1 MRLLVLGGTAFLGRH
16 LVDCALARGHTVTVF
31 NRGRTN
37 PGLWP
42 EVEEVRGDREK
53 DLGALVGRSWDSVV
67 DTSGYVPRFVRASAE
82 LLVDSS
88 HYIFV
93 STISVYADLRSGP
106 DETAPIAQLPERESE
121 NVQEHYGAL
130 KAACETVVEELFPAR
145 CLIVRPGLIVGPWDP
160 TERFTYWPLRIARGG
175 DVLVP
180 EPRDARVQFID
191 ARDLADWIV
200 RRAELRTVGVF
211 NATGPLPRPTME
223 EVLETCRRLANPR
236 AELHWV
242 DAKFLR
248 DRGVDEFVELP
259 LWVDDPDWAGF
270 MDVEVS
276 KAIRAGLTFRPI
288 DQTVQDTLA
297 WTRDNP
303 DWEPSR
309 RQGVDIPQ
317 AGMDPEREGQL
328 IADWEARGRPRRA

>member
-1 MRLLVLGGTAFLGRH
+1 MRLLILGGTAFLGRH
-16 LVDCALARGHTVTVF
+16 LVDCALTRGHTVTVF
-31 NRGRTN
+31 NRGHTK
-37 PGLWP
+37 
-42 EVEEVRGDREK
+42 EVRGDRDN
-53 DLGALVGRSWDSVV
+53 DLGALEGRSWDRVV
-67 DTSGYVPRFVRASAE
+67 DTSGYVPRVVRASAE
-82 LLVDSS
+82 LLVNSS
-88 HYIFV
+88 HYTFV
-93 STISVYADLRSGP
+93 STISVYADFRTGP
-106 DETAPIAQLPERESE
+106 DEAAPVAQLPEPESE
-121 NVQEHYGAL
+121 SVQEHYGAL
-130 KAACETVVEELFPAR
+130 KAACERAVEQLLPTR

-160 TERFTYWPLRIARGG
+160 TERFTYRPLRIARGG

-236 AELHWV
+236 AELQWV
-242 DAKFLR
+242 GAKFPR
-248 DRGVDEFVELP
+248 DKGVGEFVELP
-259 LWVDDPDWAGF
+259 LWVDDPAWAGF
-270 MDVEVS
+270 MDVDVS

-297 WTRDNP
+297 WARANR

-309 RQGVDIPQ
+309 RQGVEIPP
-317 AGMDPEREGQL
+317 AGMHPEREVQL
-328 IADWEARGRPRRA
+328 IAEWQARGQHRRARHRRR